1 MNHDN
6 DMVTTGTWGQ
16 FGNLGD
22 NTSPLQSLSQ
32 SPTLGSISQNHQC
45 PIPGANSPMSTLP
58 LSKSIKIPPIG
69 QDRGFNGI
77 QFQHSHSFPENSKRL
92 LSSMTSKLGTLSF
105 GQSNSGISTANTLT
119 GPQYLWGSPTLV
131 SDQSRGSSAWT
142 GISSRG
148 HSFRTNNGQGLSYA
162 NNKNSFVTPS
172 QNYRGHNV
180 GSAPSGVTLDRRIGS
195 YFPDSSDN
203 SYMNSRAFAGVGQ
216 GYRRNEGNMNNMG
229 TQSHASVNS
238 SLGISGNRPEHSSH
252 GFRIMSSQGMGN
264 VFING
269 GSYSGLGSSGIE
281 GLVEHGRN
289 RRVEGNGSQIDCK
302 RQYQLDLDR
311 IISGE
316 DNRTTLMIKN
326 IPNK

>member
-6 DMVTTGTWGQ
+6 SMVTTGTWGQ

-22 NTSPLQSLSQ
+22 NTSPLQSLSH
-32 SPTLGSISQNHQC
+32 SPTLGSISH
-45 PIPGANSPMSTLP
+45 IPGTNSPMSTLP
-58 LSKSIKIPPIG
+58 LSKSIRIPPIG
-69 QDRGFNGI
+69 QDRGFSGI
-77 QFQHSHSFPENSKRL
+77 QFQHSHSFPENSTRL
-92 LSSMTSKLGTLSF
+92 LSNTTSKLGTPSF
-105 GQSNSGISTANTLT
+105 GQSNSGASTANTLT
-119 GPQYLWGSPTLV
+119 GPQYLWGSPTLY
-131 SDQSRGSSAWT
+131 SDQSRGSSSWT
-142 GISSRG
+142 RISSRG

-162 NNKNSFVTPS
+162 NNQNSFVTPS
-172 QNYRGHNV
+172 QNYHGHNV
-180 GSAPSGVTLDRRIGS
+180 GSAPSGIALERRIGS

-203 SYMNSRAFAGVGQ
+203 SYMNSPAFGGV
-216 GYRRNEGNMNNMG
+216 GYRRNEGSMMNMG
-229 TQSHASVNS
+229 TQSHASINPG
-238 SLGISGNRPEHSSH
+238 LGISGNRPEHSSH
-252 GFRIMSSQGMGN
+252 GFRMMSSQGIGN

-269 GSYSGLGSSGIE
+269 GSYSGLGSSGVEVLI
-281 GLVEHGRN
+281 EHGRN